1 MKRGDCM
8 DNTARIN
15 EIHRLNE
22 ILDGA
27 SKLPLEC
34 QEHVLA
40 VIRGMI
46 FTREITKREFEKDK
60 NQNA

>member
-1 MKRGDCM
+1 M

-46 FTREITKREFEKDK
+46 FTREITKKEFEKEK
-60 NQNA
+60 QNA